1 MSDLDQ
7 AGKNYLRLK
16 DRVKKMQAELDDI
29 REFFVETIGSG
40 ASAATASCFVS
51 VSEYEIETLD
61 AKKLKAELPDL
72 HRKYASTS
80 TRIRLTV
87 EKK

>member
-1 MSDLDQ
+1 MSQATAKNLMSDLDQ

-40 ASAATASCFVS
+40 AS
-51 VSEYEIETLD
+51 
-61 AKKLKAELPDL
+61 
-72 HRKYASTS
+72 